1 MFYRDEQRRAINHK
15 EGAEGGKG
23 VFFFLCFF
31 FEGIEEFVL
40 RNNFFDCGK
49 GEKVHVKTGEVF
61 MQPGGKTL
69 AIKSPMVLIGEV

>member
-1 MFYRDEQRRAINHK
+1 M
-15 EGAEGGKG
+15 KG
-23 VFFFLCFF
+23 VFFFLCFFF

-49 GEKVHVKTGEVF
+49 GEKVYVKAGEVF
-61 MQPGGKTL
+61 MQFPGGKTL